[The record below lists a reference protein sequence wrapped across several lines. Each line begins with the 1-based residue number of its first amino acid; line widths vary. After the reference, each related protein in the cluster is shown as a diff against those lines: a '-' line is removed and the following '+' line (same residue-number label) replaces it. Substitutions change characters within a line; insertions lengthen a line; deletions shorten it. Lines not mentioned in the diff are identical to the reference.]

1 MYKYFTRVRLNS
13 YGSNVNEY
21 LKNIHAAQKIFP
33 KLHIFEIILK
43 NRIDAHFKSVFG
55 GNWLTLLTPSNNTFP
70 FVVNQSISNKVKE
83 AERILQKARKPTT
96 HDGLMG
102 SLTLGFWVFLLDY
115 NNFLKKYR
123 LHDSSSYNDFLTN
136 VMGVDMVNIGSRAH
150 LKQVH
155 DDLVAIRDFRN
166 RVYHYERITH
176 IINKVEKIIDRY
188 LLLFDDD
195 GDLKQFIRNANIH
208 NKLIIFRTQPINKK
222 HKRKKR

>member
-1 MYKYFTRVRLNS
+1 MYKYFTHVRLNG

-21 LKNIHAAQKIFP
+21 LKNIHAGQKIFP
-33 KLHIFEIILK
+33 KLHIFEIVLK

-55 GNWLTLLTPSNNTFP
+55 RNWLTLLTPSNNTFP
-70 FVVNQSISNKVKE
+70 FVVNIGISNKVKE
-83 AERILQKARKPTT
+83 AERILQKAHKTTT

-123 LHDSSSYNDFLTN
+123 LHDKSSYEAFLIN
-136 VMGVDMVNIGSRAH
+136 VMGVNRVNIGSKVH

-155 DDLVAIRDFRN
+155 DDLIAIREFRN

-176 IINKVEKIIDRY
+176 LINRIEVIIDRY

-195 GDLKQFIRNANIH
+195 GDLKQFIKNANIH
-208 NKLIIFRTQPINKK
+208 NKLIIFRTQPINKR
-222 HKRKKR
+222 HKRKKK